1 MEQEDKNGMLYTVDG
16 SLNAVISHFYH
27 IYHNGGAPVIKHLS
41 PSLEMLLL
49 FNFGTSIPISFNNSS
64 STKVIKKGCSVI
76 GPLKQMLNYE
86 LNEGADSIV
95 VNFRLSGFYS
105 LFNVP
110 LNNFDGQTVYNPDEL
125 TGKYSWH
132 ELYETLSEI
141 TDVKARLTIIAD
153 YVAHYIREMDA
164 VVQPLIDGEHYF
176 YNPAT
181 HPVKAI
187 ASDAK
192 LTERTVQIRF
202 QKYAGYSPKEL
213 LRFLRFKMVIAQ
225 LTNTQEKMPD
235 MFEIVTAFNY
245 HDQSH
250 LIKDFQQF
258 LGTTPQQF
266 IKDLKGKEFFTVG
279 SGPKSL
285 DVIE

>member
-1 MEQEDKNGMLYTVDG
+1 MSPIIRQERRKTY
-16 SLNAVISHFYH
+16 
-27 IYHNGGAPVIKHLS
+27 
-41 PSLEMLLL
+41 
-49 FNFGTSIPISFNNSS
+49 
-64 STKVIKKGCSVI
+64 
-76 GPLKQMLNYE
+76 
-86 LNEGADSIV
+86 
-95 VNFRLSGFYS
+95 R
-105 LFNVP
+105 
-110 LNNFDGQTVYNPDEL
+110 
-125 TGKYSWH
+125 YSWH

-141 TDVKARLTIIAD
+141 TDLKVRLTIIAD
-153 YVAHYIREMDA
+153 YVAHYVREMDTA
-164 VVQPLIDGEHYF
+164 AQPLIDGEHYF

-225 LTNTQEKMPD
+225 LINTQEKMPD

-279 SGPKSL
+279 SGPRSP

>member
-1 MEQEDKNGMLYTVDG
+1 MEQEDKNGMLYTVEG
-16 SLNAVISHFYH
+16 SLNAVIKHFYH
-27 IYHNGGAPVIKHLS
+27 IFHYGGVPVIKHLS

-49 FNFGTSIPISFNNSS
+49 FNFGTPVPISFNNAS
-64 STKVIKKGCSVI
+64 STQVIKKGCSVI

-86 LNEGADSIV
+86 LSEGADLIV

-132 ELYETLSEI
+132 ELYETLSGI
-141 TDVKARLTIIAD
+141 TDLKARLNILSD
-153 YVAHYIREMDA
+153 YIAHYVREMDTA
-164 VVQPLIDGEHYF
+164 AQPLIDGEHYF

-181 HPVKAI
+181 QPVKAI
-187 ASDAK
+187 ASDAN

-213 LRFLRFKMVIAQ
+213 MRFLRFKTVIAQ
-225 LTNTQEKMPD
+225 LINDQEKFPD
-235 MFEIVTAFNY
+235 MFEIITAFNY

-266 IKDLKGKEFFTVG
+266 IKDLKGNEFFTVG
-279 SGPKSL
+279 SGPRSP
-285 DVIE
+285 DIIE

>member
-1 MEQEDKNGMLYTVDG
+1 MEQEDKNGMLYKVEG

-49 FNFGTSIPISFNNSS
+49 FNFGTSIPISFNKAS
-64 STKVIKKGCSVI
+64 STQVIKNGCSVI

-86 LNEGADSIV
+86 LNEGVDLIV

-110 LNNFDGQTVYNPDEL
+110 LNNFNGQTVYNPDEL
-125 TGKYSWH
+125 TGKYSWQ
-132 ELYETLSEI
+132 ELYETLYDI
-141 TDVKARLTIIAD
+141 TNIKARLTIISD
-153 YVAHYIREMDA
+153 YVAHYIHEMDNA
-164 VVQPLIDGEHYF
+164 AQPLIDGEHYF
-176 YNPAT
+176 YNPAI

-187 ASDAK
+187 ASDAN

-213 LRFLRFKMVIAQ
+213 LRFLRFKMVIAR
-225 LTNTQEKMPD
+225 LITANEKMPD
-235 MFEIVTAFNY
+235 MFEIVAAFNY

-279 SGPKSL
+279 SGPRSP
-285 DVIE
+285 DIIE

>member
-1 MEQEDKNGMLYTVDG
+1 MEQEDKNGMLYMVDG

-27 IYHNGGAPVIKHLS
+27 IYHNVGVPVIKHLS
-41 PSLEMLLL
+41 PSLEMLLI
-49 FNFGTSIPISFNNSS
+49 FNFGTSIPISFNNAS

-153 YVAHYIREMDA
+153 YVAHYISEMDA
-164 VVQPLIDGEHYF
+164 AAQPLIDGEHYF